1 MCWKCQEL
9 DSVIGHYRDL
19 STRAS
24 DRLSQECL
32 HLLIEKLENNRK
44 CLTPVEKQPDIA

>member
-9 DSVIGHYRDL
+9 DTVIGHYRDM

-24 DRLSQECL
+24 DLLSRKCL
-32 HLLIEKLENNRK
+32 LVLIEKLEGSK
-44 CLTPVEKQPDIA
+44 KVIHQDEK

>member
-24 DRLSQECL
+24 DRLSQKCL
-32 HLLIEKLENNRK
+32 YLLIEKLEGNRK
-44 CLTPVEKQPDIA
+44 CLYAEEKQPDSA